1 VDKRGRLYITGVL
14 FLLIVGGLTY
24 LSKVYSG
31 NFDADG
37 VFYLRSSFIKLAYD
51 HIVLVVV
58 SSLLAT
64 LLGVFL
70 GLFVTRR
77 LGREFLPVVNMLASV
92 GQTFPPV
99 AVLALSVPLVGFGAK
114 PTIIALFCYGIFPIV
129 RNTIAGIESV
139 PADIKE
145 AAKGLGMYDLEILF
159 KVEIPMAA
167 SIIMAGIRTSV
178 IINIGT
184 ATIGATI
191 GAGGFGA
198 PIISGLIN
206 DNFYYVL
213 QGGVC
218 VALLAVFADELLHST
233 VLKLSKFRAAS
244 TI

>member
-1 VDKRGRLYITGVL
+1 MDKRGRLFVTGVL
-14 FLLIVGGLTY
+14 FMLVVGGLSY
-24 LSKVYSG
+24 LSDVYSE

-37 VFYLRSSFIKLAYD
+37 IFYLRSSFIKLAYD
-51 HIVLVVV
+51 HILLVLVS
-58 SSLLAT
+58 SSLAA
-64 LLGVFL
+64 LLGVFF
-70 GLFVTRR
+70 GVFVTRR

-99 AVLALSVPLVGFGAK
+99 AVLALAVPLVGFGAK
-114 PTIIALFCYGIFPIV
+114 PTIIALLCYGIFPIV

-139 PADIKE
+139 PGSVKE
-145 AAKGLGMYDLEILF
+145 VMKGVGMYDLEILF
-159 KVEIPMAA
+159 KVELPVAA

-198 PIISGLIN
+198 PIVSGLIN
-206 DNFYYVL
+206 ENFYYVL

-218 VALLAVFADELLHST
+218 VALLAVFTDQLLQT
-233 VLKLSKFRAAS
+233 AVYKLSSYKTS
-244 TI
+244 